1 MIVYITAE
9 YQRCIPS
16 RPLLCAL
23 STPRLCADKEPEP
36 LRVKGLLEMKPTRQT
51 LYLALLSALFLFAGT
66 LTLRAAAAQQSGDS
80 TDSSSTKKSSK
91 SKQTPAAA
99 PVTTAPTGAAAS
111 TVPATTAKSAPANAT
126 LTKPAPPSTPAA
138 SKSAATQ
145 QTPPANSAGMVWV
158 NTDSGIY
165 HKPGT
170 RYYGKTKQGK
180 YMSEADAIKAGYRA
194 AGKN

>member
-1 MIVYITAE
+1 
-9 YQRCIPS
+9 
-16 RPLLCAL
+16 
-23 STPRLCADKEPEP
+23 
-36 LRVKGLLEMKPTRQT
+36 MKRTRNT

-66 LTLRAAAAQQSGDS
+66 LALRAAAAQQPGDQ
-80 TDSSSTKKSSK
+80 TDSSSTKKPSE

-99 PVTTAPTGAAAS
+99 PGTTAPGDAAS
-111 TVPATTAKSAPANAT
+111 TVPATTAKPALAA
-126 LTKPAPPSTPAA
+126 KPASASTPAA
-138 SKSAATQ
+138 SAPATKPAPASTPASSKPATAQ
-145 QTPPANSAGMVWV
+145 QTRPANSAGMVWV

-180 YMSEADAIKAGYRA
+180 YMSEADAIKAGYHP

>member
-1 MIVYITAE
+1 
-9 YQRCIPS
+9 
-16 RPLLCAL
+16 
-23 STPRLCADKEPEP
+23 
-36 LRVKGLLEMKPTRQT
+36 MKPTRHT

-91 SKQTPAAA
+91 SKQTRAAA
-99 PVTTAPTGAAAS
+99 PNPTAPTGAAAS
-111 TVPATTAKSAPANAT
+111 TVPATTAKSAPANAAA
-126 LTKPAPPSTPAA
+126 TKP
-138 SKSAATQ
+138 AATQ

-180 YMSEADAIKAGYRA
+180 YMSEANAIKAGYRA